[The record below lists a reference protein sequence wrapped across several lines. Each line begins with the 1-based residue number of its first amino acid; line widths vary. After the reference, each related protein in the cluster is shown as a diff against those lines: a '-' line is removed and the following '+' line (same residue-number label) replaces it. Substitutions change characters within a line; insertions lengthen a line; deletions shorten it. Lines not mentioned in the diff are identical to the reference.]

1 MARGGHRNRRPQSEE
16 GLPRR
21 ERRALRLLRR
31 PAGLFSLI
39 FLALCIF
46 CALAADRISPYDPY
60 DPGQKDIL
68 HALTGPSRRHPLGTD
83 SFGGDLLSA
92 LIHGARIALIV
103 GFTTGITVSLLGAVL
118 GAAAAFFGGGVDRTL
133 MFLVDVVMVLPG
145 LPLMILVATYIGGSY
160 WIVVV
165 LFTFLGW
172 AGVCRMVRGRILSE
186 KTVPYVEA
194 ARSYAAPRWRIL
206 FRHLLPSTYPLLAV
220 TAARTAAGSVL
231 AEAGLSFLG
240 FGDPLAISWGKL
252 LAEAQSQGALLFGAW
267 WWVLFPGLA
276 VTLLA
281 LSFINLGYALEEVF
295 NPRLRRGARC

>member
-1 MARGGHRNRRPQSEE
+1 MANRVRPERGAGGHY
-16 GLPRR
+16 
-21 ERRALRLLRR
+21 LRLLRR
-31 PAGLFSLI
+31 PSGAFSLL

-46 CALAADRISPYDPY
+46 CALSADWLAPYDPY
-60 DPGQKDIL
+60 DPSQKDIL
-68 HALTGPSRRHPLGTD
+68 ASLSPPSLRHPLGTD
-83 SFGGDLLSA
+83 SFGGDILSS
-92 LIHGARIALIV
+92 LIYGTRVALIV
-103 GFTTGITVSLLGAVL
+103 GFSTGVTVPFLGAVL
-118 GAAAAFFGGGVDRTL
+118 GAVAAFFGGRLDRLL

-186 KTVPYVEA
+186 KAAPYVEA
-194 ARSYAAPRWRIL
+194 ARSYAAPWYRIL
-206 FRHLLPSTYPLLAV
+206 FRHVLPSTYPLLAV

-240 FGDPLAISWGKL
+240 FGDPLAISWGKI
-252 LAEAQSQGALLFGAW
+252 LADAQAQGALLFGAW

-295 NPRLRRGARC
+295 NPRLRRGARA